1 MFYLT
6 LAGLFTQV
14 SLAQNFSF
22 DKERISSHAIYLR
35 SMDVQTAD
43 LNKDGYVD
51 IVLAVE
57 WAPNAIL
64 WGNKDGRFYDQHS
77 MKLSTNN
84 FDSEDI
90 AIADFNNDG
99 WLDLVFAAE
108 DDMNHEFYLNQGN
121 GRFEEVK
128 NKFPQFISNAVQAYD
143 FNGDGAIDLIFGN
156 QGQSRLFIN
165 DGKGNFTEET
175 ESRLPQDENTTTQD
189 IALVDVNHDGNI
201 DIIMGNENGN
211 QLWINRGKGFFT
223 NETAGRFPS
232 SPDMETRKVII
243 IDVNQDGHP
252 DVFLCN
258 VAYDDTKKKQ
268 DKLYLNDGKGNFA
281 DVTETHL
288 PAQDLSTLDALP
300 LDVNHDGHPDLIL
313 AHGGKVKPSVFINDG
328 SGKFMLDESVLSG
341 ISFLGNYIAILAQD
355 FNQDGKPDIYLGGF
369 MSADM
374 ILIQNN

>member
-243 IDVNQDGHP
+243 IDVNQDG
-252 DVFLCN
+252 
-258 VAYDDTKKKQ
+258 
-268 DKLYLNDGKGNFA
+268 
-281 DVTETHL
+281 
-288 PAQDLSTLDALP
+288 
-300 LDVNHDGHPDLIL
+300 
-313 AHGGKVKPSVFINDG
+313 
-328 SGKFMLDESVLSG
+328 
-341 ISFLGNYIAILAQD
+341 
-355 FNQDGKPDIYLGGF
+355 KPDIYLGGF

>member
-1 MFYLT
+1 M
-6 LAGLFTQV
+6 
-14 SLAQNFSF
+14 
-22 DKERISSHAIYLR
+22 
-35 SMDVQTAD
+35 
-43 LNKDGYVD
+43 
-51 IVLAVE
+51 
-57 WAPNAIL
+57 
-64 WGNKDGRFYDQHS
+64 
-77 MKLSTNN
+77 
-84 FDSEDI
+84 
-90 AIADFNNDG
+90 
-99 WLDLVFAAE
+99 
-108 DDMNHEFYLNQGN
+108 
-121 GRFEEVK
+121 
-128 NKFPQFISNAVQAYD
+128 
-143 FNGDGAIDLIFGN
+143 IFGN